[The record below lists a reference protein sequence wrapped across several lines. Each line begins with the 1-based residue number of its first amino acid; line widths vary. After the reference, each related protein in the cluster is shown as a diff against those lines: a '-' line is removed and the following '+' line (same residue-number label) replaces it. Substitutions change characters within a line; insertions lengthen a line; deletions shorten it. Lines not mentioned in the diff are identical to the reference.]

1 MRDDSGT
8 FSRNFLSLQLQL
20 KTMLEE
26 AGGEGVA
33 GLLDHLSNLSTA
45 EQKVA
50 IRVFERVLKDF
61 MAQGPRFSDANDIER
76 KRFEEQLYSELSNE
90 MEAART
96 SISPGN
102 HLEVIDGGRTRLTKA
117 PQLIDL
123 DSHRRSRPNCVSFNP
138 SRKPDSKLFQ

>member
-1 MRDDSGT
+1 MIKHDSGT

-50 IRVFERVLKDF
+50 IKLFERVLRDF
-61 MAQGPRFSDANDIER
+61 IAQGPRFSDANDIER
-76 KRFEEQLYSELSNE
+76 KRFEEQLYTDLSRE
-90 MEAART
+90 MEEARKA
-96 SISPGN
+96 SQPGN
-102 HLEVIDGGRTRLTKA
+102 NFEVIDGGRNAKIKS

-123 DSHRRSRPNCVSFNP
+123 NSHRRSRNSSKN
-138 SRKPDSKLFQ
+138 DTKLFQ